1 MNLFSALCRQKLR
14 LSSLLPLPSVLPP
27 CRAFYFVW
35 VSCPNE
41 GKWES
46 REHDNNANGMEKIHR
61 GWKKKWPMQDR
72 VKRLKVMLSQWQT
85 RSIMFV
91 AASVLTLGFV
101 PDDV

>member
-1 MNLFSALCRQKLR
+1 MLSADESYVSLR
-14 LSSLLPLPSVLPP
+14 SSPCLRCCPLVARFVLYGCP
-27 CRAFYFVW
+27 CA
-35 VSCPNE
+35 NE

-91 AASVLTLGFV
+91 AVSVLTLGFV